1 MEPNTQSPENNEKPE
16 TTTTSIIPVA
26 PSKSLQMSIV
36 FGSIIVGVAIVG
48 ATYLYTQ
55 SLKIKEPT
63 DLTQTEEDSIWRPE
77 QDFNNE
83 VPYDAS
89 TTDDSLNDVPV
100 DHSETNDGSS
110 NTFLQQLEKN
120 NIAQYDLA
128 VSWLP
133 RPVKAAFSEIPYT
146 TPESFTRIYRVG
158 TITNGVLSNTPVY
171 LMYESDM
178 GSDYGELYAINTQS
192 VVRVREWI
200 KDVSGQPSVIEDT
213 ISKLKLTK
221 DKDKYSLGA
230 ALIDLEGMAA
240 NSGAPIKRLAVNSS
254 SEIPDGELY
263 QYRQCFFARTPSDLL
278 VEYTVDVPFI
288 DNETEGGYGTP
299 NISFTR
305 IDGTKMSGEYEI
317 YDRVNYGCGSL
328 CSPLKVV
335 ERPDSD
341 FVKTGTTPGGYNL
354 FVLKNSN
361 DVMLT
366 DLYNQPNT
374 RAFVD
379 TTEGRYE
386 PLKKNKYSYEQFLSM
401 APILFWKDQLGRWVR
416 FVHSEFLILAEKCKP
431 VIYLYPEKETDL
443 HVEVKPNV
451 GFTKTIPE
459 YKDGW
464 NVTAYPDGTII
475 DKKSQEKFD
484 YLYWTGWVEGY
495 PLIEQGWVV
504 AQKDLPAFFDVY
516 LPKYGLVGKEIEDF
530 KEYWEDDMNE
540 APYYAVSFVD
550 QAVIDK
556 LSPLSLDATP
566 DTVIRVLMTAM
577 PLERPIKL
585 HAPRIPETP
594 VRHGFTVAEW
604 GGTIL
609 RTE

>member
-1 MEPNTQSPENNEKPE
+1 MENSINNENSQTE
-16 TTTTSIIPVA
+16 SAPVVNQPA
-26 PSKSLQMSIV
+26 IVNSPKDFQISIV
-36 FGSIIVGVAIVG
+36 LGSIIVGVAIVG
-48 ATYLYTQ
+48 ATYLHTE
-55 SLKIKEPT
+55 SLKVKEPT
-63 DLTQTEEDSIWRPE
+63 DLTQTEEDAIWRPE
-77 QDFNNE
+77 EDFNNE
-83 VPYDAS
+83 VPHDSSATNEASSDAVDYSNS
-89 TTDDSLNDVPV
+89 TD
-100 DHSETNDGSS
+100 DGSS
-110 NTFLQQLEKN
+110 TFSQQLERTK
-120 NIAQYDLA
+120 IEQYDLLIN
-128 VSWLP
+128 WLP
-133 RPVKAAFSEIPYT
+133 RPIKVTFAEIPYT
-146 TPESFTRIYRVG
+146 TTGSWFTRIYRVG
-158 TITNGVLSNTPVY
+158 TVTNGSLVNTPVY
-171 LMYESDM
+171 LIYEEGM
-178 GSDYGELYAINTQS
+178 GEYADLYAVNAES
-192 VVRVREWI
+192 VVKVREWI
-200 KDVSGQPSVIEDT
+200 KDVSGQPLVVSDAVT
-213 ISKLKLTK
+213 KLKLNK
-221 DKDKYSLGA
+221 DSHTLGA
-230 ALIDLEGMAA
+230 ALIDLEEMSA
-240 NSGAPIKRLAVNSS
+240 NSGAPITRVSINSS
-254 SEIPDGELY
+254 SAIPDGELY
-263 QYRQCFFARTPSDLL
+263 KYQQCFFARTPSDLL

-288 DNETEGGYGTP
+288 KDDTEGGYGTP

-305 IDGTKMSGEYEI
+305 IDGTKMSGEYDI

-341 FVKTGTTPGGYNL
+341 FVKTGTTNGGYDL
-354 FVLKNSN
+354 FALKNSY
-361 DVMLT
+361 DSMLT
-366 DLYNQPNT
+366 ELYNQPNT

-379 TTEGRYE
+379 TTEGRYK
-386 PLKKNKYSYEQFLSM
+386 PLEKNKYSYEQFLSM
-401 APILFWKDQLGRWVR
+401 APILFWKDQLGRWVY

-475 DKKSQEKFD
+475 DKESQEKYD

-504 AQKDLPAFFDVY
+504 AQKDLPAFFEVY
-516 LPKYGLVGKEIEDF
+516 LQKYGLVGKEIEDF
-530 KEYWEDDMNE
+530 KEYWEDDMDE

-556 LSPLSLDATP
+556 LSPLSLDVTP

-577 PLERPIKL
+577 PLERPITL
-585 HAPRIPETP
+585 SAPRIPETP